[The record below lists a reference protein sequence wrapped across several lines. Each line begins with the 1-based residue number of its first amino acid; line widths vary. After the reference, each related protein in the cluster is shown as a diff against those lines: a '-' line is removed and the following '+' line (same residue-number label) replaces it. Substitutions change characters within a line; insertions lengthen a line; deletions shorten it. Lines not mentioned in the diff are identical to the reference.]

1 MKPDTIP
8 PCVTTLE
15 TGLAGAVLTEIAEL
29 MKALIEQ
36 GESAGIA
43 LKSLP
48 LSAGDIVALEKI
60 LGRGEVLA
68 SLNVAGPTEVW
79 ETSYAG
85 VWWVRHFDA
94 NGLVAAEEISVT
106 RVPEIL
112 LSHIEDIRLAEQ
124 RIRAEINSTAQKT
137 SEMEALHV

>member
-8 PCVTTLE
+8 PCVTALE
-15 TGLAGAVLTEIAEL
+15 TGLAGAVLSEIAEL
-29 MKALIEQ
+29 MKALVER

-48 LSAGDIVALEKI
+48 MSAGDLAALEKQ
-60 LGRGEVLA
+60 LGRGEVFA
-68 SLNVAGPTEVW
+68 SLDVAGPTEVW

-85 VWWVRHFDA
+85 VWWIRHFGA
-94 NGLVAAEEISVT
+94 NDLVAAEEISVT
-106 RVPEIL
+106 QIPEIL
-112 LSHIEDIRLAEQ
+112 RTHIEDIRLAEQ
-124 RIRAEINSTAQKT
+124 RIRAEINSSIQKK